1 MRTKT
6 INNDQL
12 NIKINKGLKK
22 IAKILNIIVFAEQ
35 KEKINLNRLIN
46 KWTCGSKVY
55 NYVHID
61 EYRWIFKMTNR
72 KEQLLKLIHSKCCNL
87 TTQQLKKVR
96 DYIKIEVDN
105 NDNN

>member
-1 MRTKT
+1 MA
-6 INNDQL
+6 D

-22 IAKILNIIVFAEQ
+22 IAKILNIIVFAEK

-61 EYRWIFKMTNR
+61 RYK
-72 KEQLLKLIHSKCCNL
+72 
-87 TTQQLKKVR
+87 
-96 DYIKIEVDN
+96 
-105 NDNN
+105 